1 MTVLICLLLS
11 SLSVF
16 TMSQID
22 SKGRRVYPFVFF
34 PHKMHFKCFALSQML
49 CNHSFKDVQ
58 PTIFSPDNCADMK
71 IEGASLLF
79 WITSWRPANPNRF
92 YLGVRFFLVLLPRQL
107 HAQLKTKH
115 AEVLNLLAI
124 PNLLMMSNWAVPHQ
138 GDIIYYRGWHQ
149 WKTIVCC
156 QGSLLGQRRT
166 KLFSPSL
173 WNPCVTLTKPLL
185 SLTWHHGT

>member
-1 MTVLICLLLS
+1 
-11 SLSVF
+11 
-16 TMSQID
+16 MSQID

-34 PHKMHFKCFALSQML
+34 PHKMHFKCFVLLQML

-58 PTIFSPDNCADMK
+58 PTIFSRDNCADMK

-156 QGSLLGQRRT
+156 QGSLLGKRRT

-185 SLTWHHGT
+185 PLTWHHGT